1 MKAGSSQSMLPK
13 CMSSDLI
20 RGWNHTRIKS
30 GCKLSDDSMVNSLE
44 SITFMR
50 FD

>member
-1 MKAGSSQSMLPK
+1 MLPK
-13 CMSSDLI
+13 SLSDLI
-20 RGWNHTRIKS
+20 RGWNHTRVKP
-30 GCKLSDDSMVNSLE
+30 GCKLFWKNSLLNSLE